1 MLVKKKVETFLNIKF
16 NTNLIR
22 HFPYF
27 FYLWFLMNFL
37 YPGFLFAL
45 ISVAIPVI
53 IHLFNFR
60 KFKKVYF
67 SNVQLLKEVKQQ
79 HSSNEK
85 LKNIL
90 ILLSRILALAFL
102 VFAFAQPYIPANHQ
116 KAVQLSNSASIYID
130 NSFSM
135 EAVNQDGTLLDEAK
149 RRAKELLR
157 SFGINDRFQLL
168 TNDFEGKQQRLLN
181 KEEFL
186 KALDDVGISPVHRNI
201 QQIVNRQQGILSG
214 SVNKYAF
221 LISDFQ
227 TNMAVKNALQT
238 KEDIQYSFL
247 KLNAT
252 PLANVAV
259 DSVWMLSP
267 NHQPGANERLV
278 VQLKNYSEEEAKN
291 IPVKLSINNQQKGL
305 TSVNIAAGKSVRDTL
320 NFSGLQSGWQKGIIS
335 IKDFPVTFDDSLAFS
350 FKVDQNLAV
359 LSINGA
365 NAGNYI
371 QALFAADPYYKLS
384 ENTETQINYSSFS
397 NFGLIVLNGLTNP
410 SSGLAQQL
418 KSYVNAGGAI
428 VIFPDI
434 EADIKNYNAF
444 LVALSLPAI
453 EKLNTGAAKVDR
465 IELQHPIFSSVFE
478 EIPKNLDL
486 PEVTRYFSFIER
498 NTSNKENLLTLA
510 GAKLFFGKYTLGN
523 GAMYLSASGLNAA
536 DGNFARHPV
545 FVPLI
550 YKIAL
555 STGNQAALYYTLGQA
570 NALQTQKVNLGKN
583 QTLSLKANNFEA
595 IPELRQSNGKTLVY
609 VADQIKTPGYYNLN
623 LADSLLNVYSFNS
636 GRSESD
642 LHYLA
647 KGDLEQ
653 LAGKSNLKIFDTDK
667 DAVKL
672 IAGANKIG
680 QTLWKLCLILS
691 LVFIAAEILLIR
703 FFKHTKRT
711 I

>member
-1 MLVKKKVETFLNIKF
+1 
-16 NTNLIR
+16 
-22 HFPYF
+22 
-27 FYLWFLMNFL
+27 MNFL

-45 ISVAIPVI
+45 FSVAIPII

-67 SNVQLLKEVKQQ
+67 SNVQFLKDVEQQ
-79 HSSNEK
+79 RSSKEK
-85 LKNIL
+85 LKNLL

-102 VFAFAQPYIPANHQ
+102 VLAFAQPYVPVNTQ
-116 KAVQLSNSASIYID
+116 KTVQLSNSASIYID

-135 EAVNQDGTLLDEAK
+135 ETVNQDGTLLDDAK
-149 RRAKELLR
+149 RRAKELVNT
-157 SFGINDRFQLL
+157 FGINDRFQLL
-168 TNDFEGKQQRLLN
+168 TNDFDGKQQRLLN
-181 KEEFL
+181 KDEFF
-186 KALDDVGISPVHRNI
+186 KALDEVSISPVIRDL
-201 QQIVNRQQGILSG
+201 QQIINRQQGILSG

-227 TNMAVKNALQT
+227 NNMAVKNVLQT
-238 KEDIQYSFL
+238 RKDIQFSFL

-267 NHQPGANERLV
+267 SHQPGAAERLV
-278 VQLKNYSEEEAKN
+278 VQLKNYSQEAAKN
-291 IPVKLSINNQQKGL
+291 IPVKLIINNQQKGL
-305 TSVNIAAGKSVRDTL
+305 SSVNIAAGKSFADTL
-320 NFSGLQSGWQKGIIS
+320 NFSGLQPGWQKGMIS

-350 FKVDQNLAV
+350 FKVDKSLAV

-371 QALFAADPYYKLS
+371 RALFAADPYYKLT
-384 ENTETQINYSSFS
+384 ENTETQINYSGFG
-397 NFGLIVLNGLTNP
+397 NYGLIVLNGLKNP

-418 KSYVNAGGAI
+418 KSYMNAGGS
-428 VIFPDI
+428 VVVFPDLD
-434 EADIKNYNAF
+434 ADIQTYNAF
-444 LVALSLPAI
+444 LSGLSLPAI
-453 EKLNTGAAKVDR
+453 EKLNTIPAKVEH
-465 IELQHPIFSSVFE
+465 IELQHPIFNAVFE

-498 NTSNKENLLTLA
+498 NTSTQENLLTLPTK
-510 GAKLFFGKYTLGN
+510 KLFFAKYAFGN
-523 GAMYLSASGLNAA
+523 GAAYLSASGLNSA
-536 DGNFARHPV
+536 DGNLARHSV
-545 FVPLI
+545 FVPLM

-555 STGNQAALYYTLGQA
+555 STGSDGALYYTLGKA
-570 NALQTQKVNLGKN
+570 NALQSQKVNTGKN
-583 QTLSLKANNFEA
+583 QTLSLKAKNFEA

-609 VADQIKTPGYYNLN
+609 VADQIKNPGYYNLN
-623 LADSLLNVYSFNS
+623 LADSLLNVYSFNT

-642 LHYLA
+642 LHYLS
-647 KGDLEQ
+647 KSELEQ

-672 IAGANKIG
+672 IAGTNKIG

-691 LVFIAAEILLIR
+691 LVFIAAEILLIQ
-703 FFKHTKRT
+703 FFNPTKRT